1 MEVPQEKAGP
11 TIVPASAWNVQSAG
25 SIESYAMDDFILRK
39 GYLSSRQ
46 QARLVEIIHSIEPG
60 FYVPKTRW
68 GKSMNLRMNCI
79 GAHWSA
85 RDYKYH
91 PTRVDIDQ
99 LPCAPIP
106 DELQKLAQRAL
117 IETEY
122 LKPSELRPYETCIV
136 NWYEEKS
143 GKLGDHAD
151 NSESKESLAS
161 GYPVV
166 SLSVGA
172 SCIFR
177 IGGLE
182 RRGTYKEHVLDSGD
196 LVIFGRS
203 RRLAFHGVKKILP
216 DTTPPG
222 LGFDEP
228 GRINLTFRLL

>member
-1 MEVPQEKAGP
+1 MNDLLIHKAFF
-11 TIVPASAWNVQSAG
+11 
-25 SIESYAMDDFILRK
+25 DL
-39 GYLSSRQ
+39 RQ
-46 QARLVEIIHSIEPG
+46 QARIVEIVHSLEPG

-85 RDYKYH
+85 RDYRYH

-99 LPCAPIP
+99 LPCSPIP
-106 DELQKLAQRAL
+106 DELQILAQQAL

-122 LKPSELRPYETCIV
+122 LDPSGLRRYETCIV
-136 NWYEEKS
+136 NWYDEHL
-143 GKLGDHAD
+143 GKLGDHVD
-151 NSESKESLAS
+151 NSESKSSLES

-166 SLSVGA
+166 SVSIGA

-177 IGGLE
+177 IGGLQ
-182 RRGTYKEHVLDSGD
+182 RRDPYEEHVLDSGD

-216 DTTPPG
+216 GTTPGG